1 MNSQLGLAVSLF
13 YSKKLGSPER
23 PVRSLGNV
31 MGNSRNL
38 PVTLSPG
45 TADTSRVTKVMLVSV
60 WSLDWEI
67 CAERSREPAS
77 GREGC
82 RRECVWHWATSA
94 LPLKISKMSIVPW
107 RAVPSVI
114 NYGVVENIHRLA
126 ELVSD
131 ETHANN

>member
-1 MNSQLGLAVSLF
+1 MSLF

-45 TADTSRVTKVMLVSV
+45 TADTSRVTKAMPV

-77 GREGC
+77 GREGWKSV
-82 RRECVWHWATSA
+82 RLA
-94 LPLKISKMSIVPW
+94 LGYICSSSEDSKNVDCSLES
-107 RAVPSVI
+107 RLPSVI
-114 NYGVVENIHRLA
+114 NYYVVEHSHRLA
-126 ELVSD
+126 ERASA
-131 ETHANN
+131 ETRANN